1 MALSLRPAAQDRA
14 ATRSPPPLP
23 FPIIMG
29 TGALYSGGLITVGQG
44 DACWLG
50 GGTVAG
56 PASNQVA
63 LFLVIA
69 ALAKFVVE
77 RTRFDRALRLIGM
90 NPAATSVAG
99 LIHEGRHAVI
109 SDEPYPLGGSAGS
122 SPATHR
128 EPMAEGARSGLPRIS
143 TALRCCDG
151 GLCQRPRRGTGDC
164 QAWPLSSAHPATDG
178 VPPSSRANSPSTIG
192 MSPSVIPLWQM
203 PSSTVSSTMRTVFS
217 SQVKA

>member
-90 NPAATSVAG
+90 NPAAT
-99 LIHEGRHAVI
+99 
-109 SDEPYPLGGSAGS
+109 
-122 SPATHR
+122 
-128 EPMAEGARSGLPRIS
+128 
-143 TALRCCDG
+143 
-151 GLCQRPRRGTGDC
+151 
-164 QAWPLSSAHPATDG
+164 
-178 VPPSSRANSPSTIG
+178 
-192 MSPSVIPLWQM
+192 
-203 PSSTVSSTMRTVFS
+203 
-217 SQVKA
+217 